1 MSDALPTV
9 RRTTYT
15 APVAL
20 VDWLARLAVGRGAAI
35 PAEAMLEAAARK
47 VGYSAWGMDM
57 LGPMR
62 MLEADFEQIRP
73 TGLGRLVLRGTIG
86 RAVENRLRVLKALEE
101 RRPPAA
107 LTPPIVVVGLHR
119 TGTTL
124 LHHLLSALP
133 GHSAIPMYRMVSP
146 VNRIGAWLEAE
157 AAQRAINL
165 LNPEFKI
172 AHPIDTRSPEEC
184 WLLLMSTLRVPDFL
198 LHWELPRYQA
208 FIDSHDMLDAYVAYR
223 DILRL
228 MSLEFPGR
236 LVLKNPHHL
245 NALPALLAAMPEAR
259 IIWTHRDPASSIGS
273 FGTLSAV
280 HRRTIYGS
288 YDPRRVGENTIG
300 RFSEAARRG
309 TEARARLPQDR
320 FMDVAYKE
328 LAADPVGTVRAIC
341 QRFGDPF
348 PAEAEARVRS
358 ELAKMNKEDGAR
370 HVYSLEQWG
379 LDRAK
384 IHTAFAPYFDV
395 YGREA
400 GVR

>member
-1 MSDALPTV
+1 MSDALPTI
-9 RRTTYT
+9 RRTSYT

-20 VDWLARLAVGRGAAI
+20 VERVARLAVGRGAAI
-35 PAEAMLEAAARK
+35 PAERMLEAAARAA
-47 VGYSAWGMDM
+47 GFGAWGMDM
-57 LGPMR
+57 LGPLR
-62 MLEADFEQIRP
+62 MIEADFEQIRP

-86 RAVENRLRVLKALEE
+86 RAIENRLRVLRALEE

-124 LHHLLSALP
+124 LHHLLSVLP
-133 GHSAIPMYRMVSP
+133 GHAAIPMYRMVSP
-146 VNRIGAWLEAE
+146 IDRRTAWLEAE
-157 AAQRAINL
+157 LAQWAINL

-172 AHPIDTRSPEEC
+172 AHPINTRAPEEC

-198 LHWELPRYQA
+198 LHWELPRYRE
-208 FIDSHDMLDAYVAYR
+208 FIDQHDMVDAYAAYR

-259 IIWTHRDPASSIGS
+259 IIWTHRDPASSVGS

-288 YDPRRVGENTIG
+288 YDARRVGENTLE
-300 RFSEAARRG
+300 RFAGAALRG

-320 FMDVAYKE
+320 FMDVAYE
-328 LAADPVGTVRAIC
+328 DLAGDPVGTVRAIC
-341 QRFGDPF
+341 RRFGDPF
-348 PAEAEARVRS
+348 TGEGEARVRA
-358 ELAKMNKEDGAR
+358 ELERLRGESATK
-370 HVYSLEQWG
+370 HVYSLEQWD
-379 LDRAK
+379 LSRSK
-384 IHTAFAPYFDV
+384 IDAAFAPYFDV